1 MVDEASNEGPGQDA
15 VEAVGPRLQVL
26 EGIAYVQA
34 ADPNS
39 DMLLESLVLNEN
51 ALSAAQ
57 CSPGNDGMKTRR

>member
-1 MVDEASNEGPGQDA
+1 MVVEGLGQDG
-15 VEAVGPRLQVL
+15 VEAAGPRPQVL
-26 EGIAYVQA
+26 EGIAYVPA

-39 DMLLESLVLNEN
+39 DMLLESLVLNGN

>member
-1 MVDEASNEGPGQDA
+1 MVDEGPDEGA
-15 VEAVGPRLQVL
+15 VEAADPRPQVL

-39 DMLLESLVLNEN
+39 DILLESLVLSGN

-57 CSPGNDGMKTRR
+57 CSRGNDE